1 MKPLIKF
8 SLVTFLLAFVT
19 VSVSFAGTNAFG
31 RPKPSIQAVAYQ
43 SSLYTDVKGKLRL
56 AVDKQSGGVVEIR
69 LTNSVGKEF
78 FVQKIGKYQRRAR
91 IRFDVSE
98 LPDGAYEVVLT
109 NGTTTFTNHLTL
121 ATQLPGFS
129 GRLIALK

>member
-1 MKPLIKF
+1 MKTLIKF
-8 SLVTFLLAFVT
+8 PLAAFLVAFVT
-19 VSVSFAGTNAFG
+19 FSVSFAESNAFA
-31 RPKPSIQAVAYQ
+31 RTKPSVKAVAYQ

-56 AVDKQSGGVVEIR
+56 AVDKQPGGIVEIR
-69 LTNSVGKEF
+69 LVNSVGKEF
-78 FVQKIGKYQRRAR
+78 FVQRVGKNQRRAR

-109 NGTTTFTNHLTL
+109 NGITAFTNHLTL
-121 ATQLPGFS
+121 ATQVPGFS